1 MHFDDRLDTVLRQPV
16 RGAEIARV
24 QYVQLLDLL
33 GKTSADTASPRLDPA
48 YARLSAL
55 SGDLAATERAR
66 LLRDSGLKLRNPALV
81 AFLADQEPALASAAI
96 AAGDLGEQQWLDL
109 VPALPVRARGVLRH
123 RRDLGPLV
131 EARLDRLGVSDRGLP
146 PAEVEAVVPSP
157 PQPEPVAAPVAPQ
170 PQAVTEAP
178 ARDSP
183 IGELVRRIEQYR
195 RERPAPLP
203 VAANEAPRLPL
214 GDQDLLPPRRF
225 HRFDFVTDAL
235 GRIATSDPD
244 AAPML
249 VGTSLGA
256 LACRRV
262 AGGAPAPADALRL
275 RQPIEG
281 QVVVFDGAPAIA
293 GQWRIDAAPLF
304 EAATGRYTGHAG
316 RARRLADPDAGLSRD
331 LAVADRMRQV
341 LHELRNP
348 AGAIQMASEF
358 IQQQIGGPVPHE
370 YRALAATIA
379 SDTASVLGGLDEVDR
394 LVKFDAGVAGVE
406 PGEADLAALVTATV
420 TLIAP
425 HMAQRNGGFA
435 FDPPDAPVP
444 VEIARGDLERLVW
457 RLLAA
462 IANAGGPGERIAL
475 GLSVEGEAAR
485 LSMALPAALSALTDD
500 DLFAAQANTRGPA
513 LSAGMFGLGF
523 TLRLAA
529 AEARSAGGSLRR
541 EAAALILSLPCE
553 EAASAKIRGG

>member
-1 MHFDDRLDTVLRQPV
+1 MRFDDRLDTVLRQPV

-33 GKTSADTASPRLDPA
+33 GKTAAGAESPMLDAA

-55 SGDLAATERAR
+55 SSEIAGTERAR

-81 AFLADQEPALASAAI
+81 AFLADADPPLASAAI
-96 AAGDLGEQQWLDL
+96 AAADLDEQEWLDL
-109 VPALPVRARGVLRH
+109 VPALPIRARGVLRH

-131 EARLDRLGVSDRGLP
+131 EARLERLGVIDRGLP
-146 PAEVEAVVPSP
+146 AAEPREAAPAVPQPAPPAEAP
-157 PQPEPVAAPVAPQ
+157 PRE
-170 PQAVTEAP
+170 
-178 ARDSP
+178 SP

-195 RERPAPLP
+195 KERPAPLP
-203 VAANEAPRLPL
+203 AAANEAPRLPL
-214 GDQDLLPPRRF
+214 GDNDLLPPRRF
-225 HRFDFVTDAL
+225 HRFDFVTDAS
-235 GRIATSDPD
+235 GHIVRADAE

-249 VGTSLGA
+249 VGTPLGA
-256 LACRRV
+256 LAFRRV
-262 AGGAPAPADALRL
+262 AGSAPAPAEALRL

-281 QVVVFDGAPAIA
+281 QVVTFDGAPAIA
-293 GQWRIDAAPLF
+293 GEWRIDAAPLF
-304 EAATGRYTGHAG
+304 DAATGRYTGHAG
-316 RARRLADPDAGLSRD
+316 RARRLVEADTGQAREM
-331 LAVADRMRQV
+331 AVADRMRQV

-358 IQQQIGGPVPHE
+358 IQQQVGGPVPHE

-379 SDTASVLGGLDEVDR
+379 SDTASVLGGLDEVER

-406 PGEADLAALVTATV
+406 PGETDLAALVAATIALLDP
-420 TLIAP
+420 TLT
-425 HMAQRNGGFA
+425 QRESGFL
-435 FDPPDAPVP
+435 FDPPGEALPVSM
-444 VEIARGDLERLVW
+444 ARADLERLVW

-462 IANAGGPGERIAL
+462 LANAAGPAERIAL
-475 GLSVEGEAAR
+475 R
-485 LSMALPAALSALTDD
+485 LSAQAEATRLEIALPAALGTLSDEA
-500 DLFAAQANTRGPA
+500 LFAAHASTRGPA

-541 EAAALILSLPCE
+541 EGAALALDLPASPRE
-553 EAASAKIRGG
+553 EAASEQLG